1 MKNIFQNWNLINFY
15 KCRISVKDTTPFSN
29 NENQLK
35 SLYIEIENCLFLY
48 VNNKRIPKSSLIK
61 VVPLENQ
68 NAISIRAV
76 GIFQSKTVNVPVG
89 DQKIAIHS
97 KLFVKTKSLLLNPRK
112 IQIQNRKM
120 PIIKSRKAINK
131 IMGIGFKKGNLATTP
146 HHYRLKSQ
154 STTLKNL
161 TNP

>member
-15 KCRISVKDTTPFSN
+15 KCRISVKDATPFSN
-29 NENQLK
+29 NQNQLK

-61 VVPLENQ
+61 VAPLKNQ
-68 NAISIRAV
+68 NTIPVRAV
-76 GIFQSKTVNVPVG
+76 GIFQSKTIDVPVG
-89 DQKIAIHS
+89 NQRIVTH
-97 KLFVKTKSLLLNPRK
+97 TKSLAKKPSPSLNNRK
-112 IQIQNRKM
+112 INHQSPKR
-120 PIIKSRKAINK
+120 PIVKSREAINK
-131 IMGIGFKKGNLATTP
+131 ITGIGFKKGNLATTP

-154 STTLKNL
+154 STTLKSL